1 MANAP
6 LSPLENVLSEQQQS
20 LGISD
25 FKFSEPERAP
35 SAAKAGTAPSDL
47 MPLFE
52 GAAQKYNVPV
62 NILLGLADQESRF
75 NTRALGQPTKWGRAK
90 GLMQYLDSTAQ
101 GMGINPYDPAQSI
114 DAAAKQLAERLGKGY
129 SMIDAVREHFAGP
142 DRKQWGKKTE
152 AYGNEVMQ
160 RAAKF
165 EGVPL
170 VGADGQTV
178 QSPAGDV
185 PLPTDMM
192 PGASADRAMQPG
204 QLDEAGKRKLAQD
217 MLTEMNAAEPGRYS
231 LATPEQIAAAQAKL
245 PGAGDQEQ
253 AKDGF
258 WSATGKALSNIPG
271 NFQEAAGGLL
281 RYLGEGVDD
290 NTLYMNAQRM
300 GVLKKL
306 QEDGVITMGPNK
318 HGLLTVQVPYLPD
331 GKMADISNTARFL
344 RENAPKLFSKEQQ
357 EVMNGIKP
365 NAVAQKGIDL
375 AADARKDRAEINP
388 DGPLA
393 KYGSMIISSTAEMT
407 PALLAGIV
415 TRNPNMTLG
424 MIGGQVYGQSYDRGR
439 EKGLNPDEAGTY
451 AAAHAAAE
459 AIPSALPVHAI
470 LAPGKNFFKGLFKAG
485 LAESVQESITGAIQ
499 AGIDKGTI
507 DPNMTWEEAR
517 QQIIDSA
524 IVGFG
529 AGSALRAGVEGGRR
543 AREALRSPESRLGEA
558 MEAEVDAAQPSTTAD
573 AEARAALDPNN
584 QAAQPVQ
591 QPAAQP
597 QAAESKAAGP
607 LGRALEQAVVEPPVL
622 ADVVSPGVDIPVLT
636 DVVSPGV
643 EIPTVTDVVTPGVE
657 IPTLTDRVEPSATP
671 ATPTTEEFMGPTG
684 STINVAPAGVEP
696 FQATIE
702 GYTDGEVVLRDQE
715 GNRFQVSQAE
725 LQPAEQMPK
734 AAEEAAPAVVEEA
747 KQAQPEQVAEAAPVE
762 QKPASVEQEQPARRE
777 PKTYDQMDEPE
788 LRERLKYLSRQAKQ
802 TGWDKKLVTERKKV
816 EEAIDAI
823 TAKREPDVAEPV
835 AEQPAQPVEQKTEQ
849 PAVEPV
855 AVEQPQTEAPK
866 WFGSQEK
873 ADAYIAKKKLAGT
886 HEVKLNGRRFE
897 VVPKAAEVAPV
908 EANAASVETAQAQPA
923 PKVKAD
929 PKVTGHVNRAR
940 KIMNAD
946 AGDFVRPSADIGYST
961 AGQEYYINKIEK
973 NGTVH
978 VTNQETGSSTTWDRA
993 DLERAH
999 KAGVSFGREV
1009 KEESSAS
1016 AGRSNAERQ
1025 SGAVQDQHSRRY
1037 NLVAIN
1043 EKTGKKTVI
1052 SSSPMTHTEA
1062 VTVKNKMTDHPAR
1075 RVQLEEISPS
1085 AAPSVAETQTP
1096 APQGKQ
1102 AAIVGTDIDGDWAN
1116 FAPASGTLNVPRA
1129 EMPQIKA
1136 EHRGAMVNFLNAR
1149 GIAHEE
1155 QTVPADSLKPTQ
1167 AEFSREKVKQAQA
1180 FEGGDRSILVS
1191 SDGHVLDGHHQWM
1204 AKREAGEPV
1213 KIIRLDAPIRELL
1226 PAVREF
1232 PSASVDEGS
1241 TQQQAD
1247 NPASTARALARGNH
1261 SRADYV
1267 GRVEADY
1274 SSESVTPEQRTELL
1288 RELGIDGIPQ
1298 RAAFR
1303 EAAGKYWDK
1312 NASARKAEKARKAEE
1327 ADATVTQLGVDSI
1340 INEAKA
1346 IGMSEKAKPAPS
1358 ENKIFTED
1366 AAEKARALLRS
1377 KLSQLNS
1384 GIDPEIMQAGITLAG
1399 YHIEKGARTFA
1410 AYAKAMTADL
1420 GDIVRP
1426 YLKSWYMGVKYD
1438 PRATGFEGMSTAAE
1452 VEAFDLAKP
1461 IEETRNEPAELDQP
1475 SQGALERAP
1484 AEAVPGAEVQEPA
1497 GERPARSSGADARR
1511 NERAGSQ
1518 RDDDARGLGDD
1529 AGAVPVSASRE
1540 QPGRRAAGE
1549 RQPVQRGDGSDAA
1562 RGRAGG
1568 PDGTDPGSVTASNGI
1583 EAGDRGSN
1591 YTITD
1596 ADAIGTGGAK
1606 TKYKANVEAIQLL
1619 KKLEASGRPA
1629 TAAEQAVLAKYVG
1642 WGGIPQAFERS
1653 DKSASK
1659 GWEREVAELRELL
1672 TPEEYSA
1679 AASSTKNAHYTSPEI
1694 VAAVWRAADRL
1705 GFKGGRV
1712 LEPSVGA
1719 GNFFGLMP
1727 HELRKASALHG
1738 VELDRITSG
1747 IAAQLYP
1754 EAKIARM
1761 GFQDYTIPDGHF
1773 DIAIGNPPFG
1783 RESLYDGKRKDIS
1796 GFSIHNYFF
1805 AKSLDGLKEGGVLAM
1820 VVTNRMMDVPGDK
1833 ARSYMDYRADFI
1845 GAIRLPNDAF
1855 MANAG
1860 TAVTTDIIFMR
1871 KRGPGSPNAG
1881 ENWMKVRDYTDG
1893 SGNTVPLNEYFHEHP
1908 ENMLGD
1914 FGAYGSMYRDGEPA
1928 LVARTGQDT
1937 ARLLDEAIARLPLYE
1952 GTVEPIVKPETTASV
1967 RADNVRVGSMFLD
1980 GDTVKVRGEDVL
1992 GENTAEAITFPS
2004 DKARDRVVGMIG
2016 MRDQLATLRG
2026 LQLNPNATD
2035 KQIATARLAL
2045 NKAYDAFVKENGPIN
2060 LDANKRLFRDDPSWP
2075 QLSALED
2082 GFDKGISAAV
2092 AKKTG
2097 EEPRKPSAQKAAI
2110 FTKRTQSP
2118 YQAPESASS
2127 AKDALVS
2134 SLAETGRVDLGLM
2147 GRLYGKS
2154 EATIVKE
2161 LGDLVFQ
2168 DPAKGYVT
2176 RDEYLSGNVKAKL
2189 AQARQAAQKDAA
2201 FARNVEALE
2210 AVQPRD
2216 IEAVDINV
2224 KPGAAWVPAATM
2236 GDFANHIGEG
2246 SKARAIYNPANAKW
2260 SILDVD
2266 ASRAAETRWS
2276 TGRIG
2281 LKGILEAAANQKT
2294 LQVFDQ
2300 HSDGSRT
2307 LNETETQLAND
2318 KVNAVKEEWGRWVW
2332 ADDARREQLAGIYNS
2347 VFNTNVAR
2355 EYDGSHLT
2363 FPGKVGDDIIALR
2376 PHQANGVW
2384 RIVQSDTTLADHVV
2398 GAGKTFTLVA
2408 GAMELRRMGLAKKPL
2423 FVVPNHLVGS
2433 WAADFNKLYPGANVL
2448 AATKKDFE
2456 KENRKRLFARIA
2468 TGDWDAVIVSHS
2480 SFGKVE
2486 VEPKEQAAFIEEQIA
2501 DLDSSIEMM
2510 RQTDGEKSR
2519 NVKDVQKRRDA
2530 LREKLKKLLDADN
2543 KDDSLYWGELGVD
2556 ALFLDEAHEFK
2567 NLAFSTSMSRVAGL
2581 GNQQGSQK
2589 AADLFLKVRQVLNTT
2604 GGRNVVFATGTP
2616 ISNTMAE
2623 MYTMQRY
2630 LDYSNLKAQGINH
2643 FDAWARMFGEVV
2655 TDWELS
2661 PSGKYKMNSRFAK
2674 FVNMPELMQ
2683 RYTHFADVINRDDI
2697 NRMLAAQGK
2706 KLPVPKIAGGKPTN
2720 VVVPRSP
2727 DQARYIGEPIKDE
2740 AGNDTDNYPEGSL
2753 VWRSENMPK
2762 KAEKGADNMLKIM
2775 GDARKA
2781 ALDMRLIDPSYP
2793 DYPNSKVNHA
2803 AGRIK
2808 AIYDEWHADR
2818 GTQLVFI
2825 DLSTPK
2831 NAKAAEAARLRDLVE
2846 RAEQGDEQA
2855 IADLDK
2861 VSPDEMMALDGD
2873 FSVYDDLKQK
2883 LIDRGIPEAEIAF
2896 IHDAKTELQKEELYG
2911 KVRSGRVRVLFGS
2924 TAKMGAGMNVQDRLV
2939 ALHHLDAPW
2948 RPSDLEQREGR
2959 IIRQGNKL
2967 YDRDPEGFEVRI
2979 NRYATKQTLDSRMW
2993 QTIEGKAN
3001 FIEQVRK
3008 GTAGGREIEDVAG
3021 EAANAAEMKAASS
3034 GNPLI
3039 LEEMS
3044 LRQKVRKLET
3054 ERQGFDREQ
3063 HRLRD
3068 SIRYANQRVERAE
3081 RLLGELREDAKRAQ
3095 PKDFE
3100 MTIDGQT
3107 FDKRKDAGEALMA
3120 QLAEMEDSQAE
3131 TATLGKFGDFTLT
3144 AERVG
3149 AERYIAT
3156 LEGAGTYEAK
3166 IEIGNDP
3173 MGAVMRITNSV
3184 KDLGAAI
3191 EQVERDKARA
3201 ESDIPKLQAQVGQWS
3216 KKQELEGARSRHAE
3230 VLEQLKPKK
3239 TVQTA
3244 PAEAAG
3250 NKASLGDS
3258 ASLGETLRAS
3268 DLGRILGDM
3277 IDGGQ
3282 VVLHDTAPEGIHPQ
3296 TQGWTGTDGK
3306 INLVA
3311 DRLTPETAQAVL
3323 LHEAFHSGGQALA
3336 QTERWKNLMARLN
3349 GFYKAAEEGRMSGEW
3364 AEAFRR
3370 VQKAQ
3375 EAGDTMSRIRAIE
3388 ELGAYAIENYE
3399 RAPAGIK
3406 KWAQGVM
3413 GMVKDFLY
3421 RRFGVQVG
3429 DLSPAQLR
3437 AMAVAALRS
3446 GRTAPRE
3453 EAAFS
3458 QVQEDAPTDRE
3469 VDSWFSRAL
3478 TDAMAGAKSKGQFS
3492 LLAAAPMDRMIEEL
3506 AGNNMHATE
3515 YLKLKRDMD
3524 AYRAKKHSEF
3534 DTTAQKWLKLNV
3546 TDRKGSKEMARIMH
3560 DATVAQTDPAEAF
3573 SSILNKI
3580 DQQMMDKQPNSEAG
3594 KAAFEKKV
3602 RDDARRAAHKDLVER
3617 FKALSPELQAHYR
3630 EVRDT
3635 YKRMTEE
3642 LDQIL
3647 MDNLAAAIDLH
3658 GRKAERTYEKEL
3670 AEIKDEGLTGEA
3682 KKQAEAAA
3690 LYKYNTAM
3698 TKLKW
3703 NKKARLTMMR
3713 QQFEANRLEGPYF
3726 PLARFGD
3733 YFVTVRDRDTGEV
3746 ISFSRFESRKEQQQ
3760 FAADAKRLGKVQT
3773 GLLSADAELRG
3784 SVDPR
3789 FVSDVEDILGGADVP
3804 DSVKDQVWQRYL
3816 ESMPDMSMR
3825 KGFIHRKNREGYTQ
3839 DALRAFAS
3847 RMFHGAHQL
3856 GRLKFGARMQESID
3870 MAKEV
3875 AGKSKSPERDMAVV
3889 NEINRRHDYVM
3900 NPKGLP
3906 WAHKMTTAAFIYH
3919 LSLSPAAA
3927 LVNLSQTAII
3937 GIPVI
3942 GAKFGTS
3949 KAAAQLTRALGH
3961 FIAGKGHAAN
3971 SKSLNEDERRA
3982 MRQAYDAGII
3992 DSSQAHNLA
4001 GVGETGIEYSAVRN
4015 RVMGVLAWQFHQ
4027 AERLNREVT
4036 FLAAYRLARADGMS
4050 HDQAVDEG
4058 ARLTYKTHFDYA
4070 NTNRPRVMHGD
4081 VAKVALVFRN
4091 YQVNMLWRLFRDTHQ
4106 VLHGDSAARKEAVHQ
4121 LAGVTGMMALSAG
4134 VKGVWLYGLAMAI
4147 ASMIFGDDAEEQFK
4161 KGTVDLLGTTAAGL
4175 LLNGI
4180 PGHLTGTSLSSRIGM
4195 PDLWFR
4201 SPDRQLE
4208 GKDEF
4213 NYWMSQLAGALPG
4226 IAQNQFVGWQQISDG
4241 KVYRGI
4247 ETMAPKFVKD
4257 IMRTARL
4264 AEEGATTLRGD
4275 PLVSEFKGT
4284 ELLAQMLGFT
4294 PAVLAE
4300 QYERNSALKN
4310 AEKRI
4315 MDKRRGL
4322 MDKYAAAYKLK
4333 DDEAKAEAMDQI
4345 KEFNSEHKQ
4354 VAITPQTIRRSLQ
4367 SRQRYSDR
4375 TEGGVNINPK
4385 LNRELRDNLGQA
4397 IYR

>member
-20 LGISD
+20 LGIPD

-35 SAAKAGTAPSDL
+35 TTAKAGSAPSDL

-75 NTRALGQPTKWGRAK
+75 NPRALGQQTKWGRAK

-114 DAAAKQLAERLGKGY
+114 DAAAKQLSERLGKGY

-170 VGADGQTV
+170 VGANGQV
-178 QSPAGDV
+178 MQSPAGDM
-185 PLPTDMM
+185 PSPTDML
-192 PGASADRAMQPG
+192 PGPDADRAMQPG

-217 MLTEMNAAEPGRYS
+217 MLTEMNASEPGRYS
-231 LATPEQIAAAQAKL
+231 LATPEQIAAAQSKL
-245 PGAGDQEQ
+245 PGTGDQAQ
-253 AKDGF
+253 GPDGF

-290 NTLYMNAQRM
+290 NTLYFNAQKL

-318 HGLLTVQVPYLPD
+318 HGLMTVQVPYLPN
-331 GKMADISNTARFL
+331 GEMADISNTARYL
-344 RENAPKLFSKEQQ
+344 RENAPTLFSKEQQ

-375 AADARKDRAEINP
+375 ATDARKDRAEINP

-393 KYGSMIISSTAEMT
+393 KYGSMIISSTAEMA

-424 MIGGQVYGQSYDRGR
+424 MIGGQVYGQSYEKGR
-439 EKGLNPDEAGTY
+439 EKGLNPNEAGAY
-451 AAAHAAAE
+451 AAAQAAAE

-470 LAPGKNFFKGLFKAG
+470 LAPGKNFFSGLFKAG
-485 LAESVQESITGAIQ
+485 LAESVQEGITGALQ

-507 DPNMTWEEAR
+507 DPNMTWAQAR
-517 QQIIDSA
+517 EQIIDSM
-524 IVGFG
+524 IVGGG
-529 AGSALRAGVEGGRR
+529 AGVAMRAGVDGGRR
-543 AREALRSPESRLGEA
+543 AREAMRSPEARLGEA
-558 MEAEVDAAQPSTTAD
+558 MQAEVDNAQPSTTAD

-584 QAAQPVQ
+584 QAAQQ
-591 QPAAQP
+591 QAEAAPAAPAQAQP
-597 QAAESKAAGP
+597 SPSGP
-607 LGRALEQAVVEPPVL
+607 LGRALENSPVAEPPVL
-622 ADVVSPGVDIPVLT
+622 TDVVSPGVDIPVLT

-643 EIPTVTDVVTPGVE
+643 EIPT
-657 IPTLTDRVEPSATP
+657 LTDRVEPSATP
-671 ATPTTEEFMGPTG
+671 ATPTAEEFMGPTG

-702 GYTDGEVVLRDQE
+702 GYADGEVLLRDQE
-715 GNRFQVSQAE
+715 GNRFQVSQSE
-725 LQPAEQMPK
+725 LQPAEQMAK
-734 AAEEAAPAVVEEA
+734 AAEEAAPAVEETQ
-747 KQAQPEQVAEAAPVE
+747 QAQPDQVTEAAPVE
-762 QKPASVEQEQPARRE
+762 QERAQADQQQPARRE

-788 LRERLKYLSRQAKQ
+788 LRERLKYLARQAKS

-816 EEAIDAI
+816 EAAIDAI
-823 TAKREPDVAEPV
+823 SARSTPEVTEPV
-835 AEQPAQPVEQKTEQ
+835 AEQPAQQLEQKTDQ
-849 PAVEPV
+849 TAAEPV
-855 AVEQPQTEAPK
+855 TAEQRQAEAPK
-866 WFGSQEK
+866 WFGTQEK
-873 ADAYIAKKKLAGT
+873 ADAYVAKKNLADT

-897 VVPKAAEVAPV
+897 VVPKADVSQPGTAVVEPAPV
-908 EANAASVETAQAQPA
+908 QDA
-923 PKVKAD
+923 PQIKAD
-929 PKVTGHVNRAR
+929 PNVTGHVNRAR
-940 KIMNAD
+940 KLMGANV
-946 AGDFVRPSADIGYST
+946 GDFVRPSADIGYST
-961 AGQEYYINKIEK
+961 AGHEYFINKIDK

-978 VTNQETGSSTTWDRA
+978 VTNQEDGSSTSWSRA
-993 DLERAH
+993 ELERASR
-999 KAGVSFGREV
+999 AGVSFGREA
-1009 KEESSAS
+1009 K
-1016 AGRSNAERQ
+1016 AET
-1025 SGAVQDQHSRRY
+1025 AV
-1037 NLVAIN
+1037 
-1043 EKTGKKTVI
+1043 
-1052 SSSPMTHTEA
+1052 
-1062 VTVKNKMTDHPAR
+1062 
-1075 RVQLEEISPS
+1075 S

-1096 APQGKQ
+1096 EPQSQRSAPPKPNGAEFASLFHGTARPFEKFEASRQGKNGGGYDHQ
-1102 AAIVGTDIDGDWAN
+1102 GRGVYLTDDGAGYGKFFADKAAAKVSQTD
-1116 FAPASGTLNVPRA
+1116 
-1129 EMPQIKA
+1129 K
-1136 EHRGAMVNFLNAR
+1136 
-1149 GIAHEE
+1149 
-1155 QTVPADSLKPTQ
+1155 SLT
-1167 AEFSREKVKQAQA
+1167 EAQA
-1180 FEGGDRSILVS
+1180 DELFYSGGVVMPVSLSPEAKMLDLRQPGIDPQVQELFDRSVGDKTVGAELRQR
-1191 SDGHVLDGHHQWM
+1191 VLDLGYDGLVF
-1204 AKREAGEPV
+1204 KEPNA
-1213 KIIRLDAPIRELL
+1213 I
-1226 PAVREF
+1226 
-1232 PSASVDEGS
+1232 EG
-1241 TQQQAD
+1241 
-1247 NPASTARALARGNH
+1247 
-1261 SRADYV
+1261 
-1267 GRVEADY
+1267 VE
-1274 SSESVTPEQRTELL
+1274 T
-1288 RELGIDGIPQ
+1288 
-1298 RAAFR
+1298 
-1303 EAAGKYWDK
+1303 K
-1312 NASARKAEKARKAEE
+1312 
-1327 ADATVTQLGVDSI
+1327 ADAITAVVY
-1340 INEAKA
+1340 NEDKA
-1346 IGMSEKAKPAPS
+1346 IIGKPAP
-1358 ENKIFTED
+1358 
-1366 AAEKARALLRS
+1366 AAETSPAAEYGASNKLVTADRAAELRKRLKA
-1377 KLSQLNS
+1377 KLGQLNS
-1384 GIDPEIMQAGITLAG
+1384 GIDPEVLALG
-1399 YHIEKGARTFA
+1399 AELAVFHIEAGVRQFSAFARTMA
-1410 AYAKAMTADL
+1410 SDL
-1420 GDIVRP
+1420 DMPLPKIRP
-1426 YLKSWYMGVKYD
+1426 YLRGWYNGARDMMEDAGVSI
-1438 PRATGFEGMSTAAE
+1438 EGMDSPDKVRAE
-1452 VEAFDLAKP
+1452 LAQLN
-1461 IEETRNEPAELDQP
+1461 EETANEPTKLDQP

-1484 AEAVPGAEVQEPA
+1484 AEAVPGAEGEGTA
-1497 GERPARSSGADARR
+1497 GERASRSSGADARR

-1518 RDDDARGLGDD
+1518 RDDDARSVGDG
-1529 AGAVPVSASRE
+1529 AGAVPVPASGER
-1540 QPGRRAAGE
+1540 PGRRAAGE
-1549 RQPVQRGDGSDAA
+1549 RQPVQRGDGGDPA
-1562 RGRAGG
+1562 RGRSGG
-1568 PDGTDPGSVTASNGI
+1568 PDGADPSSVTASNGV
-1583 EAGDRGSN
+1583 ESGDRGTN
-1591 YTITD
+1591 YTITE

-1629 TAAEQAVLAKYVG
+1629 TAAEQAALAKYVG

-1659 GWEREVAELRELL
+1659 GWEREVKELRELL

-1833 ARSYMDYRADFI
+1833 ARAYMDYRADFI

-1881 ENWMKVRDYTDG
+1881 ENWMKVRDYTDSQG
-1893 SGNTVPLNEYFHEHP
+1893 KTVPLNEYFHDHP

-1928 LVARTGQDT
+1928 LVARAGQDT
-1937 ARLLDEAIARLPLYE
+1937 AKLLDQAIARLPLAE
-1952 GTVEPIVKPETTASV
+1952 GTVEPAVKPETAATV
-1967 RADNVRVGSMFLD
+1967 RADNVRVGSMFVD
-1980 GDTVKVRGEDVL
+1980 GDTVKVRGDDVL
-1992 GENTAEAITFPS
+1992 GENTAEAVTFPS

-2026 LQLNPNATD
+2026 LQLNPNATE
-2035 KQIATARLAL
+2035 KQIANARQAL
-2045 NKAYDAFVKENGPIN
+2045 NRAYDAFVKENGPIN

-2097 EEPRKPSAQKAAI
+2097 EEARKPSAQKAAI

-2154 EATIVKE
+2154 EDAIVKE

-2224 KPGAAWVPAATM
+2224 KPGAAWIPTETM
-2236 GDFANHIGEG
+2236 GGFANHIGEG
-2246 SKARAIYNPANAKW
+2246 SKARAIYNPATAKW
-2260 SILDVD
+2260 SILDLDSSRSAD
-2266 ASRAAETRWS
+2266 ARWS
-2276 TGRIG
+2276 TGRVE
-2281 LKGILEAAANQKT
+2281 LKSILEAAANQKT
-2294 LQVFDQ
+2294 LQVFDS
-2300 HSDGSRT
+2300 HSDGTRT

-2318 KVNAVKEEWGRWVW
+2318 KVNAVKEEWSRWVW
-2332 ADDARREQLAGIYNS
+2332 ADDARREQLAGIYNN

-2363 FPGKVGDDIIALR
+2363 FPGKVGNDIIALR

-2398 GAGKTFTLVA
+2398 GAGKTFTLIA
-2408 GAMELRRMGLAKKPL
+2408 GAMELRRMGLAKKPM
-2423 FVVPNHLVGS
+2423 FAVPNHLVGQ
-2433 WAADFNKLYPGANVL
+2433 WAADFTKLYPGANVL
-2448 AATKKDFE
+2448 AATKKDFD
-2456 KENRKRLFARIA
+2456 KDNRKRLFARIA
-2468 TGDWDAVIVSHS
+2468 TGDWDAVIVAHS

-2501 DLDSSIEMM
+2501 DLDSSIELM

-2543 KDDSLYWGELGVD
+2543 KDDNLYWGELGID
-2556 ALFLDEAHEFK
+2556 ALFVDEAHEFK
-2567 NLAFSTSMSRVAGL
+2567 NLAFSTSMNRVAGL

-2589 AADLFLKVRQVLNTT
+2589 ASDMFLKVRQVLNAT

-2697 NRMLAAQGK
+2697 NRMLASQGK
-2706 KLPVPKIAGGKPTN
+2706 KLPVPKLAGGKPTN

-2727 DQARYIGEPIKDE
+2727 EQAKFIGEPIKDE
-2740 AGNDTDNYPEGSL
+2740 AGNDTDNYPQGSL

-2831 NAKAAEAARLRDLVE
+2831 NAKAAEAARLRDLIE

-2896 IHDAKTELQKEELYG
+2896 IHDAKTELQKDELFG

-2967 YDRDPEGFEVRI
+2967 YERDPEGFEVRI

-3008 GTAGGREIEDVAG
+3008 GNTGTREIEDVAG

-3068 SIRYANQRVERAE
+3068 SIRYAKQSADRADV
-3081 RLLGELREDAKRAQ
+3081 LLNELRQDAKRAQ
-3095 PKDFE
+3095 PSEFE
-3100 MTIDGQT
+3100 MTIDGQA

-3120 QLAEMEDSQAE
+3120 QLAEMEASQAE
-3131 TATLGKFGDFTLT
+3131 TATLGKFGDFTLH

-3149 AERYIAT
+3149 AERFIAT
-3156 LEGAGTYEAK
+3156 LEGAGTYDAK

-3173 MGAVMRITNSV
+3173 MGAIMRITNSV

-3191 EQVERDKARA
+3191 EQVERNKARA
-3201 ESDIPKLQAQVGQWS
+3201 EADIPKLEAQVS
-3216 KKQELEGARSRHAE
+3216 KWPKSQELNGARSRHAE

-3250 NKASLGDS
+3250 NKASMGDS

-3268 DLGRILGDM
+3268 DLGRILGTM

-3282 VVLHDTAPEGIHPQ
+3282 VVLHDTAPDGIHPQ
-3296 TQGWTGTDGK
+3296 TQGWTDTNGK
-3306 INLVA
+3306 IHLVA
-3311 DRLTPETAQAVL
+3311 DQLTPESAPAVL
-3323 LHEAFHSGGQALA
+3323 LHEAFHSGGEALVK
-3336 QTERWKNLMARLN
+3336 TDKWMNLMARLN
-3349 GFYKAAEEGRMSGEW
+3349 GFYKAAEAGRLSGDW

-3370 VQKAQ
+3370 VEKAKA
-3375 EAGDTMSRIRAIE
+3375 AGDTMSRMRSIE

-3406 KWAQGVM
+3406 KWAQSIM
-3413 GMVKDFLY
+3413 GAVKDFLY
-3421 RRFGVQVG
+3421 RRFGIQAGSVT
-3429 DLSPAQLR
+3429 PAQLR
-3437 AMAVAALRS
+3437 AMAVSALRS

-3458 QVQEDAPTDRE
+3458 RNQDDAPTDRE

-3492 LLAAAPMDRMIEEL
+3492 LLATAPMDRMIEEL

-3524 AYRAKKHSEF
+3524 AYRAKKHAEF

-3546 TDRKGSKEMARIMH
+3546 TDRQGAKEMARIMH
-3560 DATVAQTDPAEAF
+3560 DATIAQADPAESF
-3573 SSILNKI
+3573 SSIINKI

-3602 RDDARRAAHKDLVER
+3602 RDEARRSAHAELSKR

-3647 MDNLAAAIDLH
+3647 MDNLAAAIDIH

-3670 AEIKDEGLTGEA
+3670 AEIKDEGLTGDA

-3698 TKLKW
+3698 TKLRW

-3746 ISFSRFESRKEQQQ
+3746 ISFSRFESRKEQQR

-3870 MAKEV
+3870 LAKEF
-3875 AGKSKSPERDMAVV
+3875 AGKSKEPERDTAVV

-3900 NPKGLP
+3900 NPKGGPL
-3906 WAHKMTTAAFIYH
+3906 AQKLTSAAFIYH
-3919 LSLSPAAA
+3919 LSMSPAAA

-3942 GAKFGTS
+3942 GAKFGTA
-3949 KAAAQLTRALGH
+3949 KTIAEMGRAATH
-3961 FIAGKGHAAN
+3961 FVTGKGHAEN
-3971 SKSLNEDERRA
+3971 SKSLTDDERLA
-3982 MRQAYDAGII
+3982 MRQAYEAGII

-4001 GVGETGIEYSAVRN
+4001 GVGETGVEYSAVRN
-4015 RVMGVLAWQFHQ
+4015 KVMGVIAWQFHQ

-4036 FLAAYRLARADGMS
+4036 FLAAYRLARADGMT
-4050 HDQAVDEG
+4050 HGQAVDEG
-4058 ARLTYKTHFDYA
+4058 ARLTYKTHFDYS

-4121 LAGVTGMMALSAG
+4121 LAGISGMMAMSAG

-4161 KGTVDLLGTTAAGL
+4161 KGTVDLLGPTTAGL

-4180 PGHLTGTSLSSRIGM
+4180 PGHLTGTSLSGRIGM

-4213 NYWMSQLAGALPG
+4213 NYWQSQLLGALPG
-4226 IAQNQFVGWQQISDG
+4226 IAQNVWTGWGQIGDG
-4241 KVYRGI
+4241 KVYRGV
-4247 ETMAPKFVKD
+4247 ETMSPKFVKD
-4257 IMRTARL
+4257 IMRTARF

-4284 ELLAQMLGFT
+4284 ELAAQMLGFT

-4322 MDKYAAAYKLK
+4322 MDKYAAAHKLK
-4333 DDEAKAEAMDQI
+4333 DDEAKADAMTEI
-4345 KEFNSEHKQ
+4345 KAFNKEHRQ
-4354 VAITPQTIRRSLQ
+4354 VAITPNTIRQSLQ
-4367 SRQRYSDR
+4367 SRRRYSDR

-4385 LNRELRDNLGQA
+4385 LNRELRDNLGQP

>member
-1 MANAP
+1 MANVP

-20 LGISD
+20 LGIPD

-35 SAAKAGTAPSDL
+35 STAKAGAAPADL

-62 NILLGLADQESRF
+62 NVLLGLAEQESRF
-75 NTRALGQPTKWGRAK
+75 NSRALGQQTKWGRAK
-90 GLMQYLDSTAQ
+90 GMMQYLDSTAQ

-114 DAAAKQLAERLGKGY
+114 DAAAKQLSERLGKGY

-152 AYGNEVMQ
+152 AYGNEVME
-160 RAAKF
+160 RAARF

-170 VGADGQTV
+170 VGADGQSLRTGGDV
-178 QSPAGDV
+178 VPAGGPAV
-185 PLPTDMM
+185 PLPEQ
-192 PGASADRAMQPG
+192 GAAPG
-204 QLDEAGKRKLAQD
+204 QLDAEAKKKLAQD

-231 LATPEQIAAAQAKL
+231 LATPEQIAGAQASGAPSGM
-245 PGAGDQEQ
+245 PGQGDQQ
-253 AKDGF
+253 QGADGF
-258 WSATGKALSNIPG
+258 FSATGKALSNLPG
-271 NFQEAAGGLL
+271 NFKEAAGGVL
-281 RYLGEGVDD
+281 RYFGEQVDD
-290 NTLYMNAQRM
+290 NTIYTKAAEL
-300 GVLKKL
+300 GVLKRL
-306 QEDGVITMGPNK
+306 HEDGTITMGPSK
-318 HGLLTVQVPYLPD
+318 GGFITTQVPYLPD
-331 GKMADISNTARFL
+331 GSFADVSNTARYL
-344 RENAPKLFSKEQQ
+344 RDNAPKLFSKEQL
-357 EVMNGIKP
+357 EVMNGVTP
-365 NAVAQKGIDL
+365 NAVAQKGIDMGVE
-375 AADARKDRAEINP
+375 ARKDRAEINP

-393 KYGSMIISSTAEMT
+393 KYGSMIISSTAEMA
-407 PALLAGIV
+407 PALIAGAV
-415 TRNPNMTLG
+415 TRNPNLTLG
-424 MIGGQVYGQSYDRGR
+424 IIGGQVYGQSYEKGRG
-439 EKGLNPDEAGTY
+439 KGLNPNEAGTY
-451 AAAHAAAE
+451 AAAQAAAE

-470 LAPGKNFFKGLFKAG
+470 LAPGKNFFAGLFKAG
-485 LAESVQESITGAIQ
+485 LAESIQEGITGALQ

-507 DPNMTWEEAR
+507 DPDMTWAQAR
-517 QQIIDSA
+517 EQIIDSM
-524 IVGFG
+524 IVGAG
-529 AGSALRAGVEGGRR
+529 AGVSLRAGVDGARR
-543 AREALRSPESRLGEA
+543 GREAMRSPESRLADA
-558 MEAEVDAAQPSTTAD
+558 MNAEIDAAQPSTTAD
-573 AEARAALDPNN
+573 AEARAALDPNSQAVQQQ
-584 QAAQPVQ
+584 QAASAEPVAEPVTEPVADPVVEPVAADPTE
-591 QPAAQP
+591 QPAP
-597 QAAESKAAGP
+597 AAPSGP
-607 LGRALEQAVVEPPVL
+607 LGRALEQALPVEPVADPASVVEPAPIEQ
-622 ADVVSPGVDIPVLT
+622 AAS
-636 DVVSPGV
+636 
-643 EIPTVTDVVTPGVE
+643 
-657 IPTLTDRVEPSATP
+657 VEPAAQP
-671 ATPTTEEFMGPTG
+671 AAPVAEEFMGPTG
-684 STINVAPAGVEP
+684 STINVAPAGVDP

-702 GYTDGEVVLRDQE
+702 GYADGEVLLRDQE

-725 LQPAEQMPK
+725 LQPAEQAPQV
-734 AAEEAAPAVVEEA
+734 AEQAQEVAPAATETEA
-747 KQAQPEQVAEAAPVE
+747 ISQDALAQPETQARTEEQVVE
-762 QKPASVEQEQPARRE
+762 RRE
-777 PKTYDQMDEPE
+777 PKTYDQMTEPE
-788 LRERLKYLSRQAKQ
+788 LRERLKYLARQAKG
-802 TGWDKKLVTERKKV
+802 TGWNKMLVGERKKV
-816 EEAIDAI
+816 EAAIDNL
-823 TAKREPDVAEPV
+823 TAQSAPEAAEAVP
-835 AEQPAQPVEQKTEQ
+835 EQPAPQ
-849 PAVEPV
+849 VEPS
-855 AVEQPQTEAPK
+855 ADAQAQAQAQAEAPK
-866 WFGSQEK
+866 WFGTQEK
-873 ADAYIAKKKLAGT
+873 ADAYIAKKKIADT
-886 HEVKLNGRRFE
+886 HEVKPNGRRFE
-897 VVPKAAEVAPV
+897 VVPKAADQAASADVAPATTEV
-908 EANAASVETAQAQPA
+908 PAEPA
-923 PKVKAD
+923 PRVQAD
-929 PKVTGHVNRAR
+929 PNVTGHVNRVR
-940 KIMNAD
+940 KIMNANV
-946 AGDFVRPSADIGYST
+946 GDFVRPTADIGYS
-961 AGQEYYINKIEK
+961 AAEQSYYVNKIDK
-973 NGTVH
+973 NGAVH
-978 VTNQETGSSTTWDRA
+978 VTNQETGANATWSRA
-993 DLERAH
+993 QLERAL
-999 KAGVSFGREV
+999 KDGVSFGRDA
-1009 KEESSAS
+1009 K
-1016 AGRSNAERQ
+1016 AET
-1025 SGAVQDQHSRRY
+1025 A
-1037 NLVAIN
+1037 N
-1043 EKTGKKTVI
+1043 
-1052 SSSPMTHTEA
+1052 
-1062 VTVKNKMTDHPAR
+1062 
-1075 RVQLEEISPS
+1075 S
-1085 AAPSVAETQTP
+1085 AAPAVAETQTSQEQTP
-1096 APQGKQ
+1096 TRNVHKPIGKNSKGQ
-1102 AAIVGTDIDGDWAN
+1102 LIYEDERGVRSISERGVRIEEPVSMRPTREGMRLSIESRRNEYKTTSELAAADPIVGTDIDGNWAN
-1116 FAPASGTLNVPRA
+1116 FSTASGTLNVPRA

-1136 EHRGAMVNFLNAR
+1136 EHRGAMVNFLSAR
-1149 GIAHEE
+1149 GIAHQE
-1155 QTVPADSLKPTQ
+1155 QTVPAESLKPTQ
-1167 AEFSREKVKQAQA
+1167 TEFSREKVKQAQA

-1204 AKREAGEPV
+1204 AKREAGETV
-1213 KIIRLDAPIRELL
+1213 KVIRLDAPIRDLL
-1226 PAVREF
+1226 PVVKEF
-1232 PSASVDEGS
+1232 PSAE
-1241 TQQQAD
+1241 QAQ
-1247 NPASTARALARGNH
+1247 AQA
-1261 SRADYV
+1261 
-1267 GRVEADY
+1267 
-1274 SSESVTPEQRTELL
+1274 ESQ
-1288 RELGIDGIPQ
+1288 
-1298 RAAFR
+1298 A
-1303 EAAGKYWDK
+1303 
-1312 NASARKAEKARKAEE
+1312 
-1327 ADATVTQLGVDSI
+1327 
-1340 INEAKA
+1340 
-1346 IGMSEKAKPAPS
+1346 KAKPEAGA
-1358 ENKIFTED
+1358 NKIFTED

-1438 PRATGFEGMSTAAE
+1438 PRATGFDGMSAAAE
-1452 VEAFDLAKP
+1452 VEAFDLANP
-1461 IEETRNEPAELDQP
+1461 IEETTNEPAKLDQP
-1475 SQGALERAP
+1475 SQGPLEGAS
-1484 AEAVPGAEVQEPA
+1484 AETVPGAEGKGSA
-1497 GERPARSSGADARR
+1497 GERAAPGGRADARR
-1511 NERAGSQ
+1511 DERAGSQ
-1518 RDDDARGLGDD
+1518 RNDDARGVGND

-1540 QPGRRAAGE
+1540 QSERRADGE
-1549 RQPVQRGDGSDAA
+1549 RQPVQRGDGGDAA
-1562 RGRAGG
+1562 RARGKSGG
-1568 PDGTDPGSVTASNGI
+1568 PEGRDPSSVTPSNGV
-1583 EAGDRGSN
+1583 EAGQRGTN

-1596 ADAIGTGGAK
+1596 ADAVGSGGAK
-1606 TKYKANVEAIQLL
+1606 TKFKANIDAIRLL
-1619 KKLEASGRPA
+1619 KSLEASGRNA
-1629 TAAEQAVLAKYVG
+1629 TVEEQAALAKYVG

-1653 DKSASK
+1653 DTSASK
-1659 GWEREVAELRELL
+1659 GWEREVAQLREVL

-1679 AASSTKNAHYTSPEI
+1679 AASSTKNAHYTSPAI
-1694 VAAVWRAADRL
+1694 VAAVWRAVDRL

-1738 VELDRITSG
+1738 VELDPITSG

-1761 GFQDYTIPDGHF
+1761 GFQDYQIPDGHF

-1833 ARSYMDYRADFI
+1833 AREYMDYRADLI

-1871 KRGPGSPNAG
+1871 KRGPGVANAG
-1881 ENWMKVRDYTDG
+1881 ENWTKVRDYTDKDG
-1893 SGNTVPLNEYFHEHP
+1893 KTVPLNEYFHDHP

-1914 FGAYGSMYRDGEPA
+1914 FGAFGSMYREGDAA
-1928 LVARTGQDT
+1928 LVARPGQDT
-1937 ARLLDEAIARLPLYE
+1937 ARLLDEAIARLPLAE
-1952 GTVEPIVKPETTASV
+1952 GSIQSVVEPETTASV
-1967 RADNVRVGSMFLD
+1967 RAENVRVGSMFVD

-1992 GENTAEAITFPS
+1992 GENAAEAVSFPS
-2004 DKARDRVVGMIG
+2004 DKARDRVMGMIG
-2016 MRDQLATLRG
+2016 MRDQLASLRG
-2026 LQLNPNATD
+2026 LQLNPKATE
-2035 KQIATARLAL
+2035 KQISTARLAL

-2082 GFDKGISAAV
+2082 GFDKGISSAV

-2097 EEPRKPSAQKAAI
+2097 EEARKPSAQKAAI
-2110 FTKRTQSP
+2110 FSKRTQSP

-2127 AKDALVS
+2127 AKDSLVS
-2134 SLAETGRVDLGLM
+2134 SLAETGRVDLGM
-2147 GRLYGKS
+2147 MSRLYGKGE
-2154 EATIVKE
+2154 EAIVKE

-2189 AQARQAAQKDAA
+2189 AQARESAKRDAA

-2224 KPGAAWVPAATM
+2224 KPGAAWVPTDTMAA
-2236 GDFANHIGEG
+2236 FANHIGEG
-2246 SKARAIYNPANAKW
+2246 SKARAVYNPANAKW
-2260 SILDVD
+2260 SFLNLD
-2266 ASRAAETRWS
+2266 ASRASDARWS
-2276 TGRIG
+2276 TGRVE
-2281 LKGILEAAANQKT
+2281 LKTVLEAAANQKA
-2294 LQVFDQ
+2294 LQVFDS

-2332 ADDARREQLAGIYNS
+2332 ADDARRQQLSGIYNN
-2347 VFNTNVAR
+2347 VYNTNVAR
-2355 EYDGSHLT
+2355 EYDGSHLK

-2384 RIVQSDTTLADHVV
+2384 RIVQSDTTLTDHVV
-2398 GAGKTFTLVA
+2398 GAGKTFTLIA
-2408 GAMELRRMGLAKKPL
+2408 GAMELRRMGLAKKPM
-2423 FVVPNHLVGS
+2423 FTVPNHLVGQ
-2433 WAADFNKLYPGANVL
+2433 WAADFTKLYPGAKVL

-2468 TGDWDAVIVSHS
+2468 TGDWDAVIVAHS

-2501 DLDSSIEMM
+2501 DLDGSIELM

-2519 NVKDVQKRRDA
+2519 NVKDVQKRRDT
-2530 LREKLKKLLDADN
+2530 LREKLKKLLDAEA

-2556 ALFLDEAHEFK
+2556 ALFVDEAHEFK
-2567 NLAFSTSMSRVAGL
+2567 NLAFSTSMNRVAGL

-2589 AADLFLKVRQVLNTT
+2589 ASDMFLKVRQVLNAT
-2604 GGRNVVFATGTP
+2604 GGRNVVFASGTP

-2630 LDYSNLKAQGINH
+2630 LDYPNLKSQGISH

-2697 NRMLAAQGK
+2697 NRMLASQGK
-2706 KLPVPKIAGGKPTN
+2706 RLPVPKLAGGKPTN

-2727 DQARYIGEPIKDE
+2727 DQAKFIGEPIKDS
-2740 AGNDTDNYPEGSL
+2740 AGTETEEYPQGSL

-2762 KAEKGADNMLKIM
+2762 KAEKGGDNMLKIM

-2793 DYPNSKVNHA
+2793 DFPNSKVNHA

-2818 GTQLVFI
+2818 GAQLVFI

-2831 NAKAAEAARLRDLVE
+2831 NAKASEAARLRDLVQ

-2861 VSPDEMMALDGD
+2861 VSPDEMMALDSD

-2883 LIDRGIPEAEIAF
+2883 LIDRGIPEAEVAF

-2911 KVRSGRVRVLFGS
+2911 KVRSGRVRVLLGS

-2967 YDRDPEGFEVRI
+2967 YERDPEGFEVRI

-3008 GTAGGREIEDVAG
+3008 GNTGTREIEDVAG

-3044 LRQKVRKLET
+3044 LRQQVRKLET

-3068 SIRYANQRVERAE
+3068 SIRSAKRRVERAE
-3081 RLLGELREDAKRAQ
+3081 SLLADLRADVKRAQ
-3095 PKDFE
+3095 PRDFE

-3120 QLAEMEDSQAE
+3120 QLAEMQASETE
-3131 TATLGKFGDFTLT
+3131 TATLGKFGDFNLT
-3144 AERVG
+3144 AEQIG
-3149 AERYIAT
+3149 ADRFIAA

-3166 IEIGNDP
+3166 VDIGSDP
-3173 MGAVMRITNSV
+3173 LGAVMRITNTV
-3184 KDLGAAI
+3184 KDLDGAI
-3191 EQVERDKARA
+3191 EQVQRDKERA
-3201 ESDIPKLQAQVGQWS
+3201 EADIPKLEEQSGEWP
-3216 KKQELEGARSRHAE
+3216 KGRELDGARSRHAE

-3244 PAEAAG
+3244 PAPADG
-3250 NKASLGDS
+3250 KKSSMGDAS
-3258 ASLGETLRAS
+3258 SLGETLRAS
-3268 DLGRILGDM
+3268 DLGRILGSM
-3277 IDGGQ
+3277 IDGGH
-3282 VVLHDTAPEGIHPQ
+3282 VVLHDTAPDGVHRQ
-3296 TQGWTGTDGK
+3296 TQGWTDTDGK

-3311 DRLTPETAQAVL
+3311 DQLTPESAPAVL
-3323 LHEAFHSGGQALA
+3323 LHEAFHSGGEALVK
-3336 QTERWKNLMARLN
+3336 TEKWMNLMARLN
-3349 GFYKAAEEGRMSGEW
+3349 GFYKAAEAGRMSGEW
-3364 AEAFRR
+3364 ADAFRR

-3375 EAGDTMSRIRAIE
+3375 AAGDTMSRMRSIE
-3388 ELGAYAIENYE
+3388 ELGAYAIENFE
-3399 RAPAGIK
+3399 RAPAGVK
-3406 KWAQGVM
+3406 KWAQGII
-3413 GMVKDFLY
+3413 GAVKDFIY
-3421 RRFGVQVG
+3421 RRFGIQAG
-3429 DLSPAQLR
+3429 DVTPAQLR
-3437 AMAVAALRS
+3437 SMAVTALRS
-3446 GRTAPRE
+3446 GKAGPRQ

-3458 QVQEDAPTDRE
+3458 RNQEGAPTDSE
-3469 VDSWFSRAL
+3469 IDSWFSRAL

-3492 LLAAAPMDRMIEEL
+3492 ILATAPMDRMIEEL

-3524 AYRAKKHSEF
+3524 AYRAKKHADF
-3534 DTTAQKWLKLNV
+3534 DKTAQKWLNLNV
-3546 TDRKGSKEMARIMH
+3546 KDRQGAKDMAGIMH
-3560 DATVAQTDPAEAF
+3560 DATVAQTDPAEGF
-3573 SSILNKI
+3573 SSIVNRLDEKLMR
-3580 DQQMMDKQPNSEAG
+3580 DDPDSDAG

-3602 RDDARRAAHKDLVER
+3602 RDDKRRADHANLSAR
-3617 FKALSPELQAHYR
+3617 FKMLSPQLQAHYR
-3630 EVRDT
+3630 EVRDM

-3647 MDNLAAAIDLH
+3647 MDNLAAAIDIH
-3658 GRKAERTYEKEL
+3658 GRKAERTYERDL

-3682 KKQAEAAA
+3682 KKQAEGAA
-3690 LYKYNTAM
+3690 LSKYNTAM
-3698 TKLKW
+3698 TKLRW

-3733 YFVTVRDRDTGEV
+3733 YFVTVRDKDTGEV
-3746 ISFSRFESRKEQQQ
+3746 TSFSRFETRKEQQR
-3760 FAADAKRLGKVQT
+3760 FAADARRQGKVQT

-3784 SVDPR
+3784 AVDPR

-3816 ESMPDMSMR
+3816 ESMPDLSLR

-3839 DALRAFAS
+3839 DALRSFAS

-3856 GRLKFGARMQESID
+3856 GRLKFGARMQESLD
-3870 MAKEV
+3870 LAKEF

-3889 NEINRRHDYVM
+3889 NEVNRRHDYVM
-3900 NPKGLP
+3900 SPKGGPL
-3906 WAHKMTTAAFIYH
+3906 AQKLTSAAFIYH
-3919 LSLSPAAA
+3919 LSMSPAAA

-3937 GIPVI
+3937 GIPII
-3942 GAKFGTS
+3942 GAKFGTA
-3949 KAAAQLTRALGH
+3949 KTIAQLTKATSH
-3961 FIAGKGHAAN
+3961 FVTGKGHATNA
-3971 SKSLNEDERRA
+3971 KSLTEDERRA
-3982 MRQAYDAGII
+3982 MRQAYEAGII

-4001 GVGETGIEYSAVRN
+4001 GVGETGVEYSALRN
-4015 RVMGVLAWQFHQ
+4015 RVMGVIAWMFHQ
-4027 AERLNREVT
+4027 AERMNREVT
-4036 FLAAYRLARADGMS
+4036 FLASYRLAKEDGMT

-4106 VLHGDSAARKEAVHQ
+4106 VLHGDKAARTEAVHQ

-4134 VKGVWLYGLAMAI
+4134 VRGVWLYGIAMAI

-4161 KGTVDLLGTTAAGL
+4161 KGTIDLLGTTAAGL
-4175 LLNGI
+4175 LLNGV

-4213 NYWMSQLAGALPG
+4213 NYWQSQLLGALPG
-4226 IAQNQFVGWQQISDG
+4226 IAQNMWTGWGQMKDG
-4241 KVYRGI
+4241 NVYRGI
-4247 ETMAPKFVKD
+4247 ETVAPKSVKD
-4257 IMRTARL
+4257 LMRTARF
-4264 AEEGATTLRGD
+4264 AEEGATSLRGD
-4275 PLVSEFKGT
+4275 PLVTEFKGA

-4315 MDKRRGL
+4315 MDRRRNL
-4322 MDKYAAAYKLK
+4322 MDKYAAAFKLK
-4333 DDEAKAEAMDQI
+4333 DGDGKAAAMEDI
-4345 KEFNSEHKQ
+4345 KVFNKEHKQ
-4354 VAITPQTIRRSLQ
+4354 VAITPNSIRQSLQ
-4367 SRQRYSDR
+4367 SRRRYSDR

-4385 LNRELRDNLGQA
+4385 LNRQLRDNIGPA

>member
-6 LSPLENVLSEQQQS
+6 LSPLENVLSEQQKS
-20 LGISD
+20 LGIPD
-25 FKFSEPERAP
+25 FKFESERAP
-35 SAAKAGTAPSDL
+35 SPVKAGTAPTDL

-75 NTRALGQPTKWGRAK
+75 NARALGQPTKWGRAK

-165 EGVPL
+165 EGVQL
-170 VGADGQTV
+170 VGGNGQPLP
-178 QSPAGDV
+178 SPGGDTSIA
-185 PLPTDMM
+185 PTDML
-192 PGASADRAMQPG
+192 PEASADKRPG
-204 QLDEAGKRKLAQD
+204 QLDDAGKRKLAQD
-217 MLTEMNAAEPGRYS
+217 MLTEMNASEPGRFS
-231 LATPEQIAAAQAKL
+231 LATPEQIAAAQGKQ
-245 PGAGDQEQ
+245 PGADQAQ

-258 WSATGKALSNIPG
+258 WSATGKAVSNIPG

-290 NTLYMNAQRM
+290 NTLYFNAQKL

-306 QEDGVITMGPNK
+306 QEDGVITMGPSK
-318 HGLLTVQVPYLPD
+318 GGLITTQVPYLPD
-331 GKMADISNTARFL
+331 GKMADISNTARYL

-357 EVMNGIKP
+357 EVMNGIRP

-375 AADARKDRAEINP
+375 AAEARKERAEINP
-388 DGPLA
+388 DGPLS
-393 KYGSMIISSTAEMT
+393 KYGSMIISSTAEMA

-424 MIGGQVYGQSYDRGR
+424 MIGGQVYGQSYEKGR

-451 AAAHAAAE
+451 AAAQAAAE

-470 LAPGKNFFKGLFKAG
+470 LAPGKNFFAGLFKAG
-485 LAESVQESITGAIQ
+485 LAESVQEGITGALQ

-507 DPNMTWEEAR
+507 DPNMTWAQAR
-517 QQIIDSA
+517 EQIIDSM
-524 IVGFG
+524 IVGAG
-529 AGSALRAGVEGGRR
+529 AGASLRAGVDGGRR
-543 AREALRSPESRLGEA
+543 ASEALRSPESRLGEA
-558 MEAEVDAAQPSTTAD
+558 LNAEVDAAQPRTTAD
-573 AEARAALDPNN
+573 AEARAALDPNS
-584 QAAQPVQ
+584 QPAQPVVT
-591 QPAAQP
+591 PV
-597 QAAESKAAGP
+597 AEPKPSGP
-607 LGRALEQAVVEPPVL
+607 LGRALERAVVEPPVL
-622 ADVVSPGVDIPVLT
+622 TDVVTPGVEIPVLT
-636 DVVSPGV
+636 DVVKPGV
-643 EIPTVTDVVTPGVE
+643 EIPTLTDVVKPGVE
-657 IPTLTDRVEPSATP
+657 IPTLTDRVEPDTAKT
-671 ATPTTEEFMGPTG
+671 APTADEFMGPTG

-696 FQATIE
+696 FKATIE
-702 GYTDGEVVLRDQE
+702 GYADGEVLLRDQE

-725 LQPAEQMPK
+725 LQPAESIKQ
-734 AAEEAAPAVVEEA
+734 AEDAPAVTEQA
-747 KQAQPEQVAEAAPVE
+747 AQPKPEKVEVAAPVE
-762 QKPASVEQEQPARRE
+762 QKAEPQERRE
-777 PKTYDQMDEPE
+777 PKTYDQMDEAE
-788 LRERLKYLSRQAKQ
+788 LRERLKYLARQAKG
-802 TGWDKKLVTERKKV
+802 TGWNKTLVTERKKV
-816 EEAIDAI
+816 ESAIDAI
-823 TAKREPDVAEPV
+823 NAKRAPEAIEPV
-835 AEQPAQPVEQKTEQ
+835 AENEQ
-849 PAVEPV
+849 PAAKPV
-855 AVEQPQTEAPK
+855 AADQPQAEAPK

-873 ADAYIAKKKLAGT
+873 ADAYIAKKKLGDT
-886 HEVKLNGRRFE
+886 HQVQLNNRRYE
-897 VVPKAAEVAPV
+897 VVPKAQAE
-908 EANAASVETAQAQPA
+908 QPA
-923 PKVKAD
+923 SQAPAQEQPVDRVQAD
-929 PKVTGHVNRAR
+929 PKLSGHANRAR
-940 KIMNAD
+940 KIMNANV
-946 AGDFVRPSADIGYST
+946 GDFVRPSADVGYSR
-961 AGQEYYINKIEK
+961 AGEDHFINKIDK
-973 NGTVH
+973 GGTVY
-978 VTNQETGSSTTWDRA
+978 VTSQANGASTSWSRA
-993 DLERAH
+993 DLERA
-999 KAGVSFGREV
+999 KNAGVTFGRD
-1009 KEESSAS
+1009 
-1016 AGRSNAERQ
+1016 RQ
-1025 SGAVQDQHSRRY
+1025 AAAPV
-1037 NLVAIN
+1037 
-1043 EKTGKKTVI
+1043 
-1052 SSSPMTHTEA
+1052 
-1062 VTVKNKMTDHPAR
+1062 
-1075 RVQLEEISPS
+1075 S
-1085 AAPSVAETQTP
+1085 AAPSVAETQTEKPVTQTP
-1096 APQGKQ
+1096 AGDPIIG
-1102 AAIVGTDIDGDWAN
+1102 ADIDGDWAS
-1116 FAPASGTLNVPRA
+1116 FAPASGTLSVPRA

-1167 AEFSREKVKQAQA
+1167 AEFSREKVKQAQG
-1180 FEGGDRSILVS
+1180 FEVGDRSILVS
-1191 SDGHVLDGHHQWM
+1191 SDNHVLDGHHQWL

-1213 KIIRLDAPIRELL
+1213 KVIRLDAPISELL
-1226 PAVREF
+1226 PAVAEF
-1232 PSASVDEGS
+1232 PSATLAEG
-1241 TQQQAD
+1241 AAAEN
-1247 NPASTARALARGNH
+1247 NP
-1261 SRADYV
+1261 
-1267 GRVEADY
+1267 
-1274 SSESVTPEQRTELL
+1274 Q
-1288 RELGIDGIPQ
+1288 
-1298 RAAFR
+1298 
-1303 EAAGKYWDK
+1303 
-1312 NASARKAEKARKAEE
+1312 EKLNNRS
-1327 ADATVTQLGVDSI
+1327 DVQI
-1340 INEAKA
+1340 
-1346 IGMSEKAKPAPS
+1346 S

-1377 KLSQLNS
+1377 KLTQLNS

-1399 YHIEKGARTFA
+1399 YHIEKGARTFT

-1484 AEAVPGAEVQEPA
+1484 AEAVPGAEGKEPA
-1497 GERPARSSGADARR
+1497 GERPARSSGSDARR
-1511 NERAGSQ
+1511 DERAGSQ
-1518 RDDDARGLGDD
+1518 RDDDARGLGSD
-1529 AGAVPVSASRE
+1529 AGAVPVPAARE
-1540 QPGRRAAGE
+1540 QRGRAAGE
-1549 RQPVQRGDGSDAA
+1549 RQPVQRGDGGDSA

-1568 PDGTDPGSVTASNGI
+1568 PTGADPSSVTASNGI
-1583 EAGDRGSN
+1583 ESGDRGTN
-1591 YTITD
+1591 YTITE

-1619 KKLEASGRPA
+1619 KKLEDAGRPA

-1659 GWEREVAELRELL
+1659 GWEREVAELRDLL
-1672 TPEEYSA
+1672 TPDEYRA

-1738 VELDRITSG
+1738 VELDHVTSG
-1747 IAAQLYP
+1747 IATQLYP

-1796 GFSIHNYFF
+1796 GFNIHNYFF

-1833 ARSYMDYRADFI
+1833 ARAYMDYRADFI

-1881 ENWMKVRDYTDG
+1881 ENWMKVSDYTDKDG
-1893 SGNTVPLNEYFHEHP
+1893 KTVPLNEYFHEHP

-1928 LVARTGQDT
+1928 LVARAGQDT

-1952 GTVEPIVKPETTASV
+1952 GTVEPIVKPETTATV
-1967 RADNVRVGSMFLD
+1967 RAENVRVGSMYLN

-1992 GENTAEAITFPS
+1992 GENTAQDITFPS
-2004 DKARDRVVGMIG
+2004 EKARDRVVGMIG
-2016 MRDQLATLRG
+2016 MRDKLATLRG
-2026 LQLNPNATD
+2026 LQLDPRATD
-2035 KQIATARLAL
+2035 KQIAAARQAL
-2045 NKAYDAFVKENGPIN
+2045 NKDYDAFVKENGPIN

-2082 GFDKGISAAV
+2082 GFDKGISPAV

-2097 EEPRKPSAQKAAI
+2097 EEARKPSAQKAAI

-2134 SLAETGRVDLGLM
+2134 SLAETGRVDLELM
-2147 GRLYGKS
+2147 ERLYGKGQD
-2154 EATIVKE
+2154 AIVKE
-2161 LGDLVFQ
+2161 LGELVYE

-2189 AQARQAAQKDAA
+2189 AKAREAAKTDAA

-2224 KPGAAWVPAATM
+2224 KPGAAWVPASTM
-2236 GDFANHIGEG
+2236 GEFANHIGEG
-2246 SKARAIYNPANAKW
+2246 SKARAVYNPANAKW
-2260 SILDVD
+2260 SILDLDPSRSAD
-2266 ASRAAETRWS
+2266 ARWS
-2276 TGRIG
+2276 TGRVE
-2281 LKGILEAAANQKT
+2281 LKAILEAAANQKA
-2294 LQVFDQ
+2294 LQVYDK

-2332 ADDARREQLAGIYNS
+2332 ADDARREQLAGIYNA

-2363 FPGKVGDDIIALR
+2363 FPGKVGDDIINLR

-2384 RIVQSDTTLADHVV
+2384 RIVQSDTTLTDHVV
-2398 GAGKTFTLVA
+2398 GAGKTFTLIA
-2408 GAMELRRMGLAKKPL
+2408 GAMELRRMGLAKKPM
-2423 FVVPNHLVGS
+2423 FAVPNHLVGQ
-2433 WAADFNKLYPGANVL
+2433 WAADFTKLYPGANVL

-2468 TGDWDAVIVSHS
+2468 TGDWDAVIVAHS

-2630 LDYSNLKAQGINH
+2630 LDYSNLKSQGINH

-2697 NRMLAAQGK
+2697 NRMLASQGK
-2706 KLPVPKIAGGKPTN
+2706 KLPVPKVKGGKPQN
-2720 VVVPRSP
+2720 VVVERSR
-2727 DQARYIGEPIKDE
+2727 DQAAYIGEPIKDE
-2740 AGNDTDNYPEGSL
+2740 AGNETDNYPQGSL
-2753 VWRSENMPK
+2753 VYRSENMPK

-2793 DYPNSKVNHA
+2793 DYAGSKVNVSA
-2803 AGRIK
+2803 DNIK
-2808 AIYDEWHADR
+2808 ADYDRWRADR

-2855 IADLDK
+2855 MADLDK
-2861 VSPDEMMALDGD
+2861 VSPDELMALDSD

-2883 LIDRGIPEAEIAF
+2883 LIERGIPEAEIAF

-2967 YDRDPEGFEVRI
+2967 YERDPEGFEVGI
-2979 NRYATKQTLDSRMW
+2979 YRYATKQTLDSRMW

-3008 GTAGGREIEDVAG
+3008 GNTGSREIEDVAG

-3068 SIRYANQRVERAE
+3068 SIRSANSRVARAE
-3081 RLLGELREDAKRAQ
+3081 GLLAELRQDVKREQ
-3095 PKDFE
+3095 PKEFA

-3107 FDKRKDAGEALMA
+3107 FDKRKDAGEALLA
-3120 QLAEMEDSQAE
+3120 QLAEMESSKTE
-3131 TATLGKFGDFTLT
+3131 TATLGTFGDFTLT

-3156 LEGAGTYEAK
+3156 LEGAGTYDAK
-3166 IEIGNDP
+3166 IEIGNDS
-3173 MGAVMRITNSV
+3173 MGAIMRITNSV
-3184 KDLGAAI
+3184 KDLDAAI

-3201 ESDIPKLQAQVGQWS
+3201 EKDIPKLEAQVGKWS
-3216 KKQELEGARSRHAE
+3216 KSQELDGARSRHAE

-3250 NKASLGDS
+3250 NKASMGDS

-3268 DLGRILGDM
+3268 DLGRILSKM

-3296 TQGWTGTDGK
+3296 TQGWTDTNGK

-3311 DRLTPETAQAVL
+3311 DQLTPESAPAVL

-3336 QTERWKNLMARLN
+3336 TTERWKNLMARLN

-3375 EAGDTMSRIRAIE
+3375 EAGDSMSRIRAIE
-3388 ELGAYAIENYE
+3388 ELGAYAIENFE

-3406 KWAQGVM
+3406 KWAQAVM
-3413 GMVKDFLY
+3413 GAVKDFIY

-3446 GRTAPRE
+3446 GKTTPRN

-3458 QVQEDAPTDRE
+3458 RNEKAPTERE
-3469 VDSWFSRAL
+3469 VDSWFTRAL
-3478 TDAMAGAKSKGQFS
+3478 TDAMTGAKSKGQFS
-3492 LLAAAPMDRMIEEL
+3492 LLATAPMDRMIEEL
-3506 AGNNMHATE
+3506 AGSNMHATE

-3524 AYRAKKHSEF
+3524 AYRAKKHAEF

-3546 TDRKGSKEMARIMH
+3546 TDRQGAKEMARIMH
-3560 DATVAQTDPAEAF
+3560 DATVAQTDPAEGF
-3573 SSILNKI
+3573 SSIINKL
-3580 DQQMMDKQPNSEAG
+3580 DSQLMNGDPNSDAG
-3594 KAAFEKKV
+3594 RAAFEKKA
-3602 RDDARRAAHKDLVER
+3602 RDDARKVAHAELSKR
-3617 FKALSPELQAHYR
+3617 FKALSPQLQAHYR

-3647 MDNLAAAIDLH
+3647 MDNLAAAIDIH

-3698 TKLKW
+3698 TKLRW

-3733 YFVTVRDRDTGEV
+3733 YFVTVRDKDTGEV
-3746 ISFSRFESRKEQQQ
+3746 LSFSRFETRKEQQQ
-3760 FAADAKRLGKVQT
+3760 FAAQAKSEGKVQT

-3789 FVSDVEDILGGADVP
+3789 FVSDVEDILGGSGVP

-3875 AGKSKSPERDMAVV
+3875 AGKSKEPERDMAVV

-3900 NPKGLP
+3900 NPKGGPL
-3906 WAHKMTTAAFIYH
+3906 AQKLTSAAFIYH
-3919 LSLSPAAA
+3919 LSMSPAAA

-3942 GAKFGTS
+3942 GAKFGTA
-3949 KAAAQLTRALGH
+3949 KAIAQLTKATKH
-3961 FIAGKGHAAN
+3961 FVTGKGHAAD
-3971 SKSLNEDERRA
+3971 SKSLSEDERRA
-3982 MRQAYDAGII
+3982 MRQAYEAGII

-4001 GVGETGIEYSAVRN
+4001 GVGETGVEYSAVRN
-4015 RVMGVLAWQFHQ
+4015 KVMGVIAWQFHQ
-4027 AERLNREVT
+4027 AERMNREVT
-4036 FLAAYRLARADGMS
+4036 FLAAYRLARESGMA
-4050 HDQAVDEG
+4050 HAQAVDEG

-4106 VLHGDSAARKEAVHQ
+4106 VLHGDKAARTEAVHQ

-4134 VKGVWLYGLAMAI
+4134 VKGVWLYGVAMVI
-4147 ASMIFGDDAEEQFK
+4147 ASMIFGDDAEDQFK
-4161 KGTVDLLGTTAAGL
+4161 KGTVDLLGPTAAGL

-4180 PGHLTGTSLSSRIGM
+4180 PGHLTGTSLSGRIGM

-4213 NYWMSQLAGALPG
+4213 NYWQSQLLGALPG
-4226 IAQNQFVGWQQISDG
+4226 IAQNLWTGWGQIGDG

-4247 ETMAPKFVKD
+4247 ETMSPKFVKD
-4257 IMRTARL
+4257 IMRTARF
-4264 AEEGATTLRGD
+4264 AEEGATSMRGD
-4275 PLVSEFKGT
+4275 PLVTEFKGT

-4310 AEKRI
+4310 AETRI
-4315 MDKRRGL
+4315 MDKRRDL
-4322 MDKYAAAYKLK
+4322 MDKYATAHKLK
-4333 DDEAKAEAMDQI
+4333 DDDAKAEAMTAI
-4345 KEFNSEHKQ
+4345 KAFNQEHKQ
-4354 VAITPQTIRRSLQ
+4354 VAITPNTIRQSLQ
-4367 SRQRYSDR
+4367 ARKRYTDR

-4385 LNRELRDNLGQA
+4385 LNRSLRDSIAPA

>member
-1 MANAP
+1 VANAP

-35 SAAKAGTAPSDL
+35 ATAKAGTAPADL

-75 NTRALGQPTKWGRAK
+75 NPRALGQQTKWGRAK

-114 DAAAKQLAERLGKGY
+114 DAAAKQLSERLGKGY

-170 VGADGQTV
+170 VGANGQPV
-178 QSPAGDV
+178 QSPTGDM
-185 PLPTDMM
+185 PMAADMA
-192 PGASADRAMQPG
+192 PGANADAGMQPG

-231 LATPEQIAAAQAKL
+231 LATPEQIAAAQSKL
-245 PGAGDQEQ
+245 PGTADQAQ
-253 AKDGF
+253 GPDGF

-290 NTLYMNAQRM
+290 NTLYFNAQKL

-306 QEDGVITMGPNK
+306 QEDGVITMGPSK
-318 HGLLTVQVPYLPD
+318 GGLITTQVPYLPD
-331 GKMADISNTARFL
+331 GKMADISNTARYL
-344 RENAPKLFSKEQQ
+344 RENAPQLFSKEQQ

-393 KYGSMIISSTAEMT
+393 KYGSMIISSTAEMA

-424 MIGGQVYGQSYDRGR
+424 MIGTQVYGQSYEKGR

-451 AAAHAAAE
+451 AAAQAAAE

-470 LAPGKNFFKGLFKAG
+470 LAPGKNFFSGLFKAG
-485 LAESVQESITGAIQ
+485 LAESVQEGITGALQ

-507 DPNMTWEEAR
+507 DPNMTWAQAR
-517 QQIIDSA
+517 EQIIDSM
-524 IVGFG
+524 IVGGG
-529 AGSALRAGVEGGRR
+529 AGVAMRAGVDGGRR
-543 AREALRSPESRLGEA
+543 AREAMRSPEARLGEA
-558 MEAEVDAAQPSTTAD
+558 MQAEVDNAQPSTTAD
-573 AEARAALDPNN
+573 AEARAALDPNTQPMQQ
-584 QAAQPVQ
+584 QAEAAPVEVAPAKDVPAQAQPE
-591 QPAAQP
+591 QPGP
-597 QAAESKAAGP
+597 SGP
-607 LGRALEQAVVEPPVL
+607 LGRALERALPTDPVVEAPQVVEQAAVEQQAPV
-622 ADVVSPGVDIPVLT
+622 
-636 DVVSPGV
+636 
-643 EIPTVTDVVTPGVE
+643 E
-657 IPTLTDRVEPSATP
+657 RVEESAAP
-671 ATPTTEEFMGPTG
+671 AASEFMGPTG

-725 LQPAEQMPK
+725 LQPAEQIPK
-734 AAEEAAPAVVEEA
+734 AAEEAAPAVEETQ
-747 KQAQPEQVAEAAPVE
+747 QAQPDQVAEAAP
-762 QKPASVEQEQPARRE
+762 AEQERAQADQQQPARRE

-788 LRERLKYLSRQAKQ
+788 LRERLKYLARQAKS

-816 EEAIDAI
+816 EAAIDAI
-823 TAKREPDVAEPV
+823 AAKSTPEVAEPV
-835 AEQPAQPVEQKTEQ
+835 AEQPAQQVEQKTDK
-849 PAVEPV
+849 PAAEPV
-855 AVEQPQTEAPK
+855 TAELPQAEAPK
-866 WFGSQEK
+866 WFGTQEK
-873 ADAYIAKKKLAGT
+873 ADAYVAKKNLADT

-897 VVPKAAEVAPV
+897 VVPKAEVSQPDTAVAEPAPV
-908 EANAASVETAQAQPA
+908 QDA
-923 PKVKAD
+923 PQIKPD
-929 PKVTGHVNRAR
+929 PNVTGHVNRAR
-940 KIMNAD
+940 KLMGANV
-946 AGDFVRPSADIGYST
+946 GDFVRPSSDIGYST
-961 AGQEYYINKIEK
+961 GGREYFINKIDK

-978 VTNQETGSSTTWDRA
+978 VTNQEDGSSTSWSRA
-993 DLERAH
+993 ELERASR
-999 KAGVSFGREV
+999 AGVSFGREV
-1009 KEESSAS
+1009 KSETKA
-1016 AGRSNAERQ
+1016 
-1025 SGAVQDQHSRRY
+1025 
-1037 NLVAIN
+1037 
-1043 EKTGKKTVI
+1043 
-1052 SSSPMTHTEA
+1052 
-1062 VTVKNKMTDHPAR
+1062 
-1075 RVQLEEISPS
+1075 S
-1085 AAPSVAETQTP
+1085 AAPSVAETQTQSTEAKRP
-1096 APQGKQ
+1096 AESSGAEIGSLFHGTARAFDKFDAARVGRSGGGFNHQGP
-1102 AAIVGTDIDGDWAN
+1102 GFYLTDDGDGYAKFFAEKAAAKVSQMDKLLTEAQADELFHSGGKVLNVSIAEDAKMLDLRKPGADPEVVDMFSRSVGDKSVGEQLRKRVMDLGYDGIVFKEPNAIEGWATKDGAITAVLYDESKAVIEKPAN
-1116 FAPASGTLNVPRA
+1116 TPAAPSIEGDRIDSEWSRFKSESGTLGIPR
-1129 EMPQIKA
+1129 EQMPQIKA

-1149 GIAHEE
+1149 DIAHEE

-1167 AEFSREKVKQAQA
+1167 AEFSREKVARAQA

-1213 KIIRLDAPIRELL
+1213 KVIRLDAPIRELL
-1226 PAVREF
+1226 STVAEF
-1232 PSASVDEGS
+1232 PSATVDQGAA
-1241 TQQQAD
+1241 TAN
-1247 NPASTARALARGNH
+1247 NPQG
-1261 SRADYV
+1261 
-1267 GRVEADY
+1267 
-1274 SSESVTPEQRTELL
+1274 
-1288 RELGIDGIPQ
+1288 
-1298 RAAFR
+1298 
-1303 EAAGKYWDK
+1303 
-1312 NASARKAEKARKAEE
+1312 
-1327 ADATVTQLGVDSI
+1327 
-1340 INEAKA
+1340 
-1346 IGMSEKAKPAPS
+1346 KPANRSDSGISKPS
-1358 ENKIFTED
+1358 ANKIFTED
-1366 AAEKARALLRS
+1366 AADKARALLRS
-1377 KLSQLNS
+1377 KLTQLNS

-1438 PRATGFEGMSTAAE
+1438 PRATGFDGMSTAAD

-1461 IEETRNEPAELDQP
+1461 IEETRNEPTELDQP

-1484 AEAVPGAEVQEPA
+1484 AEEVPGAEGEGSA
-1497 GERPARSSGADARR
+1497 GERASRSSGADARR

-1518 RDDDARGLGDD
+1518 RDDDARSVGDG
-1529 AGAVPVSASRE
+1529 AGAVPVPASGER
-1540 QPGRRAAGE
+1540 PGRRAAGE
-1549 RQPVQRGDGSDAA
+1549 RQPVQRGDGGDPA

-1568 PDGTDPGSVTASNGI
+1568 PDGTDPSSVTASNGV
-1583 EAGDRGSN
+1583 ESGDRGTN
-1591 YTITD
+1591 YTITE

-1629 TAAEQAVLAKYVG
+1629 TAAEQAALAKYVG

-1659 GWEREVAELRELL
+1659 GWEREVKELRELL

-1820 VVTNRMMDVPGDK
+1820 VVTSRMMDVPGDK
-1833 ARSYMDYRADFI
+1833 ARAYMDYRADFI

-1855 MANAG
+1855 MAKAG

-1881 ENWMKVRDYTDG
+1881 ENWMKVRDYTD
-1893 SGNTVPLNEYFHEHP
+1893 SDGNTVPLNEYFHDHP

-1928 LVARTGQDT
+1928 LVARAGQDT
-1937 ARLLDEAIARLPLYE
+1937 AKLLDQAIARLPLAE
-1952 GTVEPIVKPETTASV
+1952 GTVEPVVKPETAATV
-1967 RADNVRVGSMFLD
+1967 RADNVRVGSMFVD
-1980 GDTVKVRGEDVL
+1980 GDTVKVRGDDVL
-1992 GENTAEAITFPS
+1992 GENTAEAVTFPS

-2026 LQLNPNATD
+2026 LQLNPNATE
-2035 KQIATARLAL
+2035 KQIATARKAL
-2045 NKAYDAFVKENGPIN
+2045 NNAYDAFVKENGPIN

-2097 EEPRKPSAQKAAI
+2097 EEARKPSAQKAAI

-2154 EATIVKE
+2154 EDAIVKE

-2224 KPGAAWVPAATM
+2224 KPGAAWIPNDTM
-2236 GDFANHIGEG
+2236 GGFANHIGEG
-2246 SKARAIYNPANAKW
+2246 GKARAIYNPATAKW
-2260 SILDVD
+2260 SILGLDSSRSAD
-2266 ASRAAETRWS
+2266 ARWS
-2276 TGRIG
+2276 TGRVD
-2281 LKGILEAAANQKT
+2281 LKSILEAAANQKT
-2294 LQVFDQ
+2294 LQVFDS
-2300 HSDGSRT
+2300 HSDGTRT

-2318 KVNAVKEEWGRWVW
+2318 KVNAVKEEWSRWVW
-2332 ADDARREQLAGIYNS
+2332 ADDARREQLAGIYNN

-2363 FPGKVGDDIIALR
+2363 FPGKVGNDIIALR

-2398 GAGKTFTLVA
+2398 GAGKTFTLIA
-2408 GAMELRRMGLAKKPL
+2408 GAMELRRMGLAKKPM
-2423 FVVPNHLVGS
+2423 FAVPNHLVGQ
-2433 WAADFNKLYPGANVL
+2433 WAADFTKLYPGANVL
-2448 AATKKDFE
+2448 AATKKDFD

-2468 TGDWDAVIVSHS
+2468 TGDWDAVIVAHS

-2501 DLDSSIEMM
+2501 DLDSSIELM

-2543 KDDSLYWGELGVD
+2543 KDDNLYWGELGID
-2556 ALFLDEAHEFK
+2556 ALFVDEAHEFK
-2567 NLAFSTSMSRVAGL
+2567 NLAFSTSMNRVAGL

-2589 AADLFLKVRQVLNTT
+2589 ASDMFLKVRQVLNAT

-2697 NRMLAAQGK
+2697 NRMLASQGK
-2706 KLPVPKIAGGKPTN
+2706 KLPVPKLAGGKPTN

-2727 DQARYIGEPIKDE
+2727 EQAKFIGEPIKDE
-2740 AGNDTDNYPEGSL
+2740 AGNDTDNYPQGSL

-2855 IADLDK
+2855 ITDLDK

-2896 IHDAKTELQKEELYG
+2896 IHDAKTELQKDELFG

-2967 YDRDPEGFEVRI
+2967 YERDPEGFEVRI

-3008 GTAGGREIEDVAG
+3008 GNTGTREIEDVAG

-3068 SIRYANQRVERAE
+3068 SIRYAKQSADRADV
-3081 RLLGELREDAKRAQ
+3081 LLNELRQDAKRAQ
-3095 PKDFE
+3095 PSEFE
-3100 MTIDGQT
+3100 MTIDGQA

-3120 QLAEMEDSQAE
+3120 KLAEMEASQAE
-3131 TATLGKFGDFTLT
+3131 TATLGKFGDFTLH

-3149 AERYIAT
+3149 AERFIAT
-3156 LEGAGTYEAK
+3156 LEGAGTYDAK

-3173 MGAVMRITNSV
+3173 MGAIMRITNSV

-3191 EQVERDKARA
+3191 EQVERNKARA
-3201 ESDIPKLQAQVGQWS
+3201 EADIPKLEAQVS
-3216 KKQELEGARSRHAE
+3216 KWPKSQELNGARSRHAE

-3250 NKASLGDS
+3250 NKASMGDS

-3268 DLGRILGDM
+3268 DLGRILGTM

-3282 VVLHDTAPEGIHPQ
+3282 VVLHDTAPDGIHPQ
-3296 TQGWTGTDGK
+3296 TQGWTDTNGK
-3306 INLVA
+3306 IHLVA
-3311 DRLTPETAQAVL
+3311 DQLTPESAPAVL
-3323 LHEAFHSGGQALA
+3323 LHEAFHSGGEALVK
-3336 QTERWKNLMARLN
+3336 TDKWMNLMARLN
-3349 GFYKAAEEGRMSGEW
+3349 GFYKAAEAGRLSGDW

-3370 VQKAQ
+3370 VEKAKA
-3375 EAGDTMSRIRAIE
+3375 AGDTMSRMRSIE

-3406 KWAQGVM
+3406 KWAQSIM
-3413 GMVKDFLY
+3413 GAVKDFLY
-3421 RRFGVQVG
+3421 RRFGIQAGSVT
-3429 DLSPAQLR
+3429 PAQLR
-3437 AMAVAALRS
+3437 AMAVSALRS

-3458 QVQEDAPTDRE
+3458 RNQDDAPTDRE

-3492 LLAAAPMDRMIEEL
+3492 LLATAPMDRMIEEL

-3524 AYRAKKHSEF
+3524 AYRAKKHAEF

-3546 TDRKGSKEMARIMH
+3546 TDRQGAKEMARIMH
-3560 DATVAQTDPAEAF
+3560 DATIAQADPAESF
-3573 SSILNKI
+3573 SSIINKI

-3602 RDDARRAAHKDLVER
+3602 RDDARRSAHAELSKR

-3647 MDNLAAAIDLH
+3647 MDNLAAAIDIH

-3670 AEIKDEGLTGEA
+3670 AEIKDEGLTGDA

-3698 TKLKW
+3698 TKLRW

-3746 ISFSRFESRKEQQQ
+3746 ISFSRFESRKEQQR

-3870 MAKEV
+3870 LAKEF
-3875 AGKSKSPERDMAVV
+3875 AGKSKEPERDTAVV

-3900 NPKGLP
+3900 NPKGGPL
-3906 WAHKMTTAAFIYH
+3906 AQKLTSAAFIYH
-3919 LSLSPAAA
+3919 LSMSPAAA

-3942 GAKFGTS
+3942 GAKFGTAKTIAEMG
-3949 KAAAQLTRALGH
+3949 KAATH
-3961 FIAGKGHAAN
+3961 FVTGKGHAEN
-3971 SKSLNEDERRA
+3971 SKSLTDDERRA
-3982 MRQAYDAGII
+3982 MRQAYEAGII

-4001 GVGETGIEYSAVRN
+4001 GVGETGVEYSAVRN
-4015 RVMGVLAWQFHQ
+4015 KVMGVIAWQFHQ

-4036 FLAAYRLARADGMS
+4036 FLAAYRLARADGMT
-4050 HDQAVDEG
+4050 HAQAVDEG
-4058 ARLTYKTHFDYA
+4058 ARLTYKTHFDYS

-4121 LAGVTGMMALSAG
+4121 LAGISGMMAMSAG

-4161 KGTVDLLGTTAAGL
+4161 KGTVDLLGPTTAGL

-4180 PGHLTGTSLSSRIGM
+4180 PGHLTGTSLSGRIGM

-4213 NYWMSQLAGALPG
+4213 NYWQSQLLGALPG
-4226 IAQNQFVGWQQISDG
+4226 IAQNVWTGWGQIGDG
-4241 KVYRGI
+4241 KVYRGV
-4247 ETMAPKFVKD
+4247 ETMSPKFVKD
-4257 IMRTARL
+4257 IMRTARF

-4284 ELLAQMLGFT
+4284 ELAAQMLGFT

-4322 MDKYAAAYKLK
+4322 MDKYATAHKLK
-4333 DDEAKAEAMDQI
+4333 DEEGKADAMADI
-4345 KEFNSEHKQ
+4345 KAFNREHKQ
-4354 VAITPQTIRRSLQ
+4354 VAITPNTIRQSLQ
-4367 SRQRYSDR
+4367 SRRRYSDR